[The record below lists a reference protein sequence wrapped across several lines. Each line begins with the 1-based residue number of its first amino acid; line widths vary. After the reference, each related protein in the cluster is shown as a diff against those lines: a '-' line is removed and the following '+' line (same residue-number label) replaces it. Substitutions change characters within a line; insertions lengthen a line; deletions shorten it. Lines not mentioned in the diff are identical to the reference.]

1 VSAFAASGKRAAFT
15 AKRGRLR
22 LAASEDV
29 MTGIGTLF
37 MCNQAWPRA
46 CRWTTV
52 HPPPCRHLGLLELPA
67 IAQVRAQRGRIDL
80 GLLLPPVDGAEII
93 TDPVWSEEWLAAL
106 PKAHPLVRRTKL
118 HATDFD
124 GQNVIIGHAERGPR
138 CGWHVLDLLDTLHV
152 NVRTIAEVEHLHT
165 ALMLGASRRWHRL
178 RSRRSGRCQHCRLCS
193 ARLRRQRSDHYS
205 CRVARRDDDRGWWR
219 NSCVSRTP

>member
-1 VSAFAASGKRAAFT
+1 
-15 AKRGRLR
+15 
-22 LAASEDV
+22 
-29 MTGIGTLF
+29 

-152 NVRTIAEVEHLHT
+152 KVRTIAEVERLHT
-165 ALMLGASRRWHRL
+165 ALMLVQAGAGIAFVPGALADVSIAGCVPPVCAAR
-178 RSRRSGRCQHCRLCS
+178 GRIIIHAAWPDGMTTGAGGAIPACR
-193 ARLRRQRSDHYS
+193 
-205 CRVARRDDDRGWWR
+205 ARRNARWLTRQARRRRGEHH
-219 NSCVSRTP
+219 T